1 MEEKVQKKCRKV
13 HFFCIFLSG
22 RAASFP
28 SQAPLENKKRRSP
41 ALNPAPIAHRQL
53 PNTVPPAL

>member
-1 MEEKVQKKCRKV
+1 MQKSD
-13 HFFCIFLSG
+13 FFCIFLSG
-22 RAASFP
+22 RAASAA